1 MALEADPLPRAL
13 GHRMTVLRNIHGLTQ
28 GDLARRLEV
37 GQSFLS
43 QVERGARA
51 VPDAMLVRASRE
63 FALPLS
69 FFTIMPNGADM
80 GPVTFRKNSKATAL
94 DERRIVELFNEAS
107 RLFRHIGAASGY
119 RTTELPDPSEFGED
133 PELIAEAMR
142 AEAGLAP
149 AAPVRNAVRATERL
163 GVGVVDNL
171 DYIDSQVPGHTA
183 VSRPTHLAD
192 RPLVALVAELPGA
205 VKRLT
210 VLHELGHLIFDRDL
224 SEPVGIRSREEKRAY
239 KFAGAYLLPAD
250 VVRQRVSES
259 LNLHGYLPIKAD
271 YGISVAAIIVRAKDL
286 GVISTDRARSLQIQ
300 LAAQRWRYNEP
311 VEVPDEQPLLLQQA
325 LGKVYGNQS
334 AVKAANDVGVQTE
347 LVTRWA
353 HLEPA
358 VERSVTAVGDAS
370 NVIDFAAARARRA
383 S

>member
-1 MALEADPLPRAL
+1 LEADALPRAL
-13 GHRMTVLRNIHGLTQ
+13 GHRMTALRNIHGLTQ

-51 VPDAMLVRASRE
+51 VPDSMLLRASQE

-107 RLFRHIGAASGY
+107 RLYRHLGSESGY
-119 RTTELPDPSEFGED
+119 RTAELPDPAGFDGD
-133 PELIAEAMR
+133 PELIAESMR
-142 AEAGLAP
+142 AAAGLAP
-149 AAPVRNAVRATERL
+149 GDPVRNAVRTTERL
-163 GVGVVDNL
+163 GIGVVDNL
-171 DYIDSQVPGHTA
+171 DHIDSRVPGHTA

-239 KFAGAYLLPAD
+239 KFAGAYLLPAS

-271 YGISVAAIIVRAKDL
+271 YGISVAATIVRAKDL

-311 VEVPDEQPLLLQQA
+311 VEVPDEQPLLLRQA
-325 LGKVYGNQS
+325 LGKVYGAQS
-334 AVKAANDVGVQTE
+334 TAKAANDVGVQPE
-347 LVTRWA
+347 WVTRWA
-353 HLEPA
+353 HAKPTIEPPTPA
-358 VERSVTAVGDAS
+358 PRGSS

-383 S
+383 I